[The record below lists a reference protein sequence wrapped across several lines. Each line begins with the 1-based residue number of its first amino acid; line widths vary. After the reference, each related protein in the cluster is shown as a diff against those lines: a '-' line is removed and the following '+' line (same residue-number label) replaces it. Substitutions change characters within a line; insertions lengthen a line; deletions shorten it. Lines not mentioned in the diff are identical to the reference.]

1 MKYIS
6 VVLIVQ
12 LEVFSMEDRILIKG
26 NREGLVTVINM
37 NKFNNF
43 EDMLEALIEKLSR
56 GRRFY
61 KGSTLKII
69 TELKRITD
77 RDAVRLRD
85 VLLKDFAIKECIFEE
100 YEERKP
106 RSFTGVYEG
115 RTKFV
120 RKTIRSGQR
129 IEYSGNLVIVGD
141 VNPGSEI
148 QAAGNVIVLGN
159 LKGFVRAGMG
169 GDSRAFVAAF
179 SLQPEIL
186 QIGSLVTRAPEDN
199 DRPQFPEVAKVKDGS
214 IIVEPYL
221 PNKFL

>member
-1 MKYIS
+1 M
-6 VVLIVQ
+6 LIVH
-12 LEVFSMEDRILIKG
+12 LEVFSMDDRILIKG

>member
-1 MKYIS
+1 M
-6 VVLIVQ
+6 
-12 LEVFSMEDRILIKG
+12 
-26 NREGLVTVINM
+26 VTVINM

-43 EDMLEALIEKLSR
+43 DDMLEALVEKLSR

-61 KGSTLKII
+61 KGSTLKIT

-100 YEERKP
+100 YEENNPK
-106 RSFTGVYEG
+106 SFTGVYEG

-120 RKTIRSGQR
+120 RKTIRSGQK